1 MKKTLLALMILPLF
15 FACSKEDQRE
25 VDEDLIR
32 EYIADNSLDG
42 REGEDGLFYV
52 IEKEGNGARPELSS
66 EVTVHYEGYLLDGD
80 VFDSSYERGM
90 PATFPLTGV
99 IRGWQLGI
107 PLFKEGGKG
116 KLLIPSHL
124 GYGSNPPPG
133 SGIPRD
139 AVLVFDIEL
148 LDVN

>member
-52 IEKEGNGARPELSS
+52 IGKEGNGARPELSS

-80 VFDSSYERGM
+80 VFDSSYERGT

-99 IRGWQLGI
+99 IKGWQLGI

-116 KLLIPSHL
+116 TLLIPSHL

>member
-1 MKKTLLALMILPLF
+1 MTLSLF
-15 FACSKEDQRE
+15 ISCSKEDQRE

-32 EYIADNSLDG
+32 EYIADNSLDAQ
-42 REGEDGLFYV
+42 EGEDGLFYV
-52 IEKEGNGARPELSS
+52 IETEGTGARPDLSS
-66 EVTVHYEGYLLDGD
+66 DVTVHYEGSLLNGS

-90 PATFPLTGV
+90 PATFPLSGV
-99 IRGWQLGI
+99 IEGWQLGI

-116 KLLIPSHL
+116 KLIIPSHL
-124 GYGSNPPPG
+124 AYGATPPPG
-133 SGIPRD
+133 SGIPDD